1 MIYIII
7 LGVMLIILEVLTP
20 GIFFF
25 LTLGLAVIT
34 NSITYAFTKDIS
46 ITLIGVAITTAIY
59 YYIIKKFNIFSPKN
73 NYKSNIDSYIGKEAV
88 VEEVIREEEYRVK
101 VFSEIWTATS
111 EEKLVVGD
119 VCIIKDRK
127 NNTLV
132 LSKK

>member
-7 LGVMLIILEVLTP
+7 LGVILIILEALTP

-34 NSITYAFTKDIS
+34 NAITYNFTKDIS
-46 ITLIGVAITTAIY
+46 TTLIGTAITTAIY

-73 NYKSNIDSYIGKEAV
+73 NYKSNIDSYIGKEAI
-88 VEEVIREEEYRVK
+88 VEEKIRGNEYRVK
-101 VFSEIWTATS
+101 VFSEVWTAISDETL
-111 EEKLVVGD
+111 EIGD
-119 VCIIKDRK
+119 ICIITNRQ

-132 LSKK
+132 ISKK